1 MQNERFEQE
10 KSEFMHESADAGPSP
25 SMPRRAFDWSV
36 RVWRPVSTAVVALLT
51 LTLGWHVFNGHHG
64 ISSWQQNRT
73 QEKQLRKEIDQ
84 LEQENGRLRVRVDKL
99 KSDPGAIEH
108 EAREK
113 LHYARPG
120 EVIVALPPDPASQ
133 PQSAG
138 K

>member
-1 MQNERFEQE
+1 MQNERLEQE
-10 KSEFMHESADAGPSP
+10 TSEFMRESGEAGPSP

-36 RVWRPVSTAVVALLT
+36 RVWRPASTVVVALLT

-64 ISSWQQNRT
+64 ISSWQQNRA

-84 LEQENGRLRVRVDKL
+84 LEQENARLRVRVDKL
-99 KSDPGAIEH
+99 KTDPGAIEH

-120 EVIVALPPDPASQ
+120 EVIVALPPDQ
-133 PQSAG
+133 PQNSG

>member
-1 MQNERFEQE
+1 MR
-10 KSEFMHESADAGPSP
+10 ESADAGPSP

-36 RVWRPVSTAVVALLT
+36 RVWRPVSTAVMALLT
-51 LTLGWHVFNGHHG
+51 LMLGWHVVNGHHG
-64 ISSWQQNRT
+64 ISSWQQNRA
-73 QEKQLRKEIDQ
+73 QEKQLRKEIDE
-84 LEQENGRLRVRVDKL
+84 LEQENARLRVRVEKL

-133 PQSAG
+133 SQTSG